1 MKRMFW
7 KVVLLVLC
15 FLVVCAFV
23 PSVQAAVG
31 TIRVHIQG
39 VVDGKGDMTM
49 DVWWSFST
57 SAMYLEIKT
66 AYPNPYVIVRNLLG
80 ASATMELK
88 DATVNYDDQKNTL
101 RMSATVLG
109 AAVNRR
115 QKWMLNVGKGT
126 EMLYARQN
134 EAMFLGI
141 QPLSD
146 DVLLVETMTVQLP
159 EGVSDVK
166 FDEKSGF
173 LTYALRQSPARGE
186 VRADVD
192 VRVKPRVMSATYKVY
207 GNPELNGGAY
217 WVAKTIFRNTGN
229 GDIVDLRIKYKL
241 GDFTSWSPESVYS
254 LVAPGGTVVDFYYPI
269 ISPQVAELKGAS
281 YADMLVEYSYKD
293 LAGNTY
299 SDTLS
304 YRLQILGVNQFE
316 FSNLPEEEQTG
327 AWADAFSNAPLL
339 AAFVTKLDDPVKAFA
354 GLVSQFAG
362 GVAAA
367 SSDDDAYRFCKAL
380 YELEVA
386 NGISYQT
393 PSGFLVNYVP
403 AGQDIKYPRDVLR
416 DKAGTCVD
424 LAILYA
430 SVCEAVGL
438 DSYIVLIPGHA
449 FPVIVL
455 PSGALLPVES
465 TGVGGAAL
473 GQSAPFEKAVEIGEK
488 NLREL
493 KLGQYFIVRV
503 KELQSMGIIPPEL
516 PRLPADILNQWG
528 YKVPQAQSG
537 VPLPQPAFD
546 VQSQPLQPQPT
557 LSLSG
562 QYQGTYQDSGSGVT
576 GSIILV
582 LTQSGNALQGQ
593 IQIHEEGYV
602 VQGTVSGNVSGNV
615 VQLRAALVTEYGN
628 LAVVF
633 HGTVQGN
640 TISGNYV
647 LPDLG
652 SSGSFTV
659 QKVQ

>member
-1 MKRMFW
+1 MFRGILFFTLFFLSLF
-7 KVVLLVLC
+7 VLLPL
-15 FLVVCAFV
+15 A
-23 PSVQAAVG
+23 QAAIG
-31 TIRVHIQG
+31 TVRVHIDG
-39 VVDGKGDMTM
+39 VLDEKGDMTM
-49 DVWWSFST
+49 AVRWAFPT
-57 SAMYLEIKT
+57 NAMYLQVKT

-80 ASATMELK
+80 TLATMELEDVK
-88 DATVNYDDQKNTL
+88 VSYEDQNNTL
-101 RMSATVLG
+101 WMNAKVLG
-109 AAVNRR
+109 AATSKR
-115 QKWMLNVGKGT
+115 QKWTLFVGRGT

-141 QPLSD
+141 GPLGD
-146 DVLLVETMTVQLP
+146 DALMVATMNVRFP
-159 EGVSDVK
+159 EGVSDLK
-166 FDEKSGF
+166 FDEKAGF
-173 LTYALRQSPARGE
+173 LMYNLQRNPARGSASAE
-186 VRADVD
+186 VD
-192 VRVKPRVMSATYKVY
+192 VRVKPRILSAAYKVY
-207 GNPELNGGAY
+207 GNPDFGQGSY
-217 WVAKTIFRNTGN
+217 WVAKAIFRNTGSS
-229 GDIVDLRIKYKL
+229 DIVDLRIKYKL
-241 GDFTSWSPESVYS
+241 GEYTPWSPESIYS

-269 ISPQVAELKGAS
+269 ISPQVAELRSAS
-281 YADMLVEYSYKD
+281 YADLLVEYSYKD

-304 YRLQILGVNQFE
+304 YRLQILGINQFE

-367 SSDDDAYRFCKAL
+367 SNDDDAYRFCKAL

-438 DSYIVLIPGHA
+438 DSYIVVIPGHA

-516 PRLPADILNQWG
+516 PRLPADILSQWG
-528 YKVPQAQSG
+528 YKVPQAQLG

-562 QYQGTYQDSGSGVT
+562 QYQGTYQDPSSGVT
-576 GSIILV
+576 GSIVLV
-582 LTQSGNALQGQ
+582 LTQSENALQGR
-593 IQIHEEGYV
+593 IEIHEEGYV
-602 VQGTVSGNVSGNV
+602 VQGTISGNVSGNV

-633 HGTVQGN
+633 NGTVQGN

-659 QKVQ
+659 QKVR